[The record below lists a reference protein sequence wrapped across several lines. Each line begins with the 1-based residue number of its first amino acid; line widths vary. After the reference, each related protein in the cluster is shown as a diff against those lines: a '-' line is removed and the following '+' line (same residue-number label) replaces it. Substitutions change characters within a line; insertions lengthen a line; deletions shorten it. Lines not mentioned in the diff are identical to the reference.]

1 MKVQQA
7 RQRQMLQRKLLQ
19 RKGRAKNDMAPVSAA
34 RGGQLPPLRSLPR
47 PGESKQP
54 IPFGGLRAT
63 PNQMPVSGIDPNM
76 WGGAADDKDV
86 KN

>member
-1 MKVQQA
+1 
-7 RQRQMLQRKLLQ
+7 MLQRKLLQ
-19 RKGRAKNDMAPVSAA
+19 RKGRAANNDGAPMSAA

-47 PGESKQP
+47 PGDAKQP

-63 PNQMPVSGIDPNM
+63 PNQLPVSGIDPNM
-76 WGGAADDKDV
+76 WGGVTADDKDA